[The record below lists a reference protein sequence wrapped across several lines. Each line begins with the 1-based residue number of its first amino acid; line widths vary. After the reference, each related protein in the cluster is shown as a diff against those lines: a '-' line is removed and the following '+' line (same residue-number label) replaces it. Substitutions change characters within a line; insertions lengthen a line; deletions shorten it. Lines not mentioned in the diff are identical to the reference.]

1 MELTDLNWSD
11 LKYFLAVARCGSL
24 ARAADRLRV
33 THSTVFR
40 RINSLESAVGVK
52 LFARLPEGYRL
63 TDTGVEVLAYVE
75 RVSDRIDELQRLLD
89 NRNDNLSGVI
99 NVTAPHNLAYRFLP
113 GCIRDF
119 QEEYPDIH
127 INLLVGNDDLNLSRR
142 EADIAIRATPAPP
155 DYLVGHK
162 LLSLDWGAYAA
173 PGYLELCGRPEG
185 LADLAGHR
193 IISSRLDLFRLPA
206 FDWVERNIP
215 PERIVARGSDLVTL
229 SALAVAGVGIALLP
243 DDQAKPELERLF
255 TFEPGQCSDIWL
267 LTHPDLRDNRRLQ
280 VFKSFLME
288 RLRADLQ
295 ALPIPAKPA

>member
-162 LLSLDWGAYAA
+162 LLSLAWGAYAA

-255 TFEPGQCSDIWL
+255 TIEPGQCSDIWL